1 MEENQINHKAYNY
14 VCVWSI
20 QWRILVNFENFK
32 IHIETYLSVL
42 MATMPCRHAHVLH
55 LFGTNQPN
63 TWQKLTNCPI
73 IYQTFKD
80 IKIREIRGGR
90 GRTEVP
96 AFTLHV
102 TDMSAYTLRS
112 GLLQGEKEKKIARN
126 KMQKKQW
133 QNN

>member
-55 LFGTNQPN
+55 LFGSNQPN
-63 TWQKLTNCPI
+63 NLTEANQLSHNLPNI
-73 IYQTFKD
+73 
-80 IKIREIRGGR
+80 
-90 GRTEVP
+90 
-96 AFTLHV
+96 
-102 TDMSAYTLRS
+102 
-112 GLLQGEKEKKIARN
+112 QGHKNQRN
-126 KMQKKQW
+126 KRGAGENRSTSFYLTCYWHVSIHTEKWTSARGKRKENSQKW
-133 QNN
+133 DAEETMTE